1 VKQEIIIS
9 TEELLPEFQNHLSY
23 ENNYRILFTAPY
35 GTGKSTFLNEFFKKK
50 DNYFTINLYP
60 VNYSVS
66 ANEDVFE
73 LIKFDIILQLLEKYP
88 EQIKLQKEEFSLLL
102 RSQVFIQEKLKF
114 MPLFLAILGMVG
126 KIGQSAKG
134 LIDAAKKV
142 NTEFKDFS
150 KESSYDEQKTIE
162 QYISDEGNKKGSI
175 YEMDD
180 ISALISD
187 FIQRIKDELKA
198 EPRHESVLILDD
210 LDRLDPD
217 HLFRLLNIF
226 SAHHVDERNNKFGFD
241 KIIFVGDIENIRKIF
256 HHRYGLGIDFSG
268 YIDKFYSLAPFDF
281 DNRKYVREKIADI
294 LYKIDFDLRL
304 IKLFPQTN
312 EQFRNILRGVVN
324 SFIDARL
331 INLRMLLNYPP
342 LKVPQR
348 MFARNKNNIYTTT
361 NSPIVVLFYFL
372 RNFYG
377 SFEVLRGTIDYM
389 VHNIEGVRYNTSSA
403 EYVHFMESNSVIEL
417 IAYCLPVIHGN
428 EISKLKKNDGEHFFY
443 SEKYKCNLYFVSGIA
458 DFDRIYRF
466 VKATTNRDTIEEEI
480 RLNPFQLM
488 SDAFEACWKLGALV

>member
-175 YEMDD
+175 Y
-180 ISALISD
+180 
-187 FIQRIKDELKA
+187 
-198 EPRHESVLILDD
+198 
-210 LDRLDPD
+210 
-217 HLFRLLNIF
+217 
-226 SAHHVDERNNKFGFD
+226 
-241 KIIFVGDIENIRKIF
+241 
-256 HHRYGLGIDFSG
+256 
-268 YIDKFYSLAPFDF
+268 
-281 DNRKYVREKIADI
+281 
-294 LYKIDFDLRL
+294 
-304 IKLFPQTN
+304 
-312 EQFRNILRGVVN
+312 
-324 SFIDARL
+324 
-331 INLRMLLNYPP
+331 
-342 LKVPQR
+342 
-348 MFARNKNNIYTTT
+348 
-361 NSPIVVLFYFL
+361 
-372 RNFYG
+372 
-377 SFEVLRGTIDYM
+377 
-389 VHNIEGVRYNTSSA
+389 
-403 EYVHFMESNSVIEL
+403 
-417 IAYCLPVIHGN
+417 
-428 EISKLKKNDGEHFFY
+428 
-443 SEKYKCNLYFVSGIA
+443 
-458 DFDRIYRF
+458 
-466 VKATTNRDTIEEEI
+466 
-480 RLNPFQLM
+480 
-488 SDAFEACWKLGALV
+488 